1 MNILVQ
7 VREGSCVVDE
17 SESWYSAFSQ
27 VLLLM
32 ETMIRVSSLTH
43 RGYVIIST
51 INFTIGALR
60 GINLGHYRHLLS

>member
-1 MNILVQ
+1 VNILVQ

-51 INFTIGALR
+51 SLFFFLMTYSTVRL
-60 GINLGHYRHLLS
+60 